1 MNEKLEELLYDALKP
16 EIEPAPDLNRQIL
29 DWRTGMKK
37 WNIKK
42 TAATAACCCIVL
54 AGGVSAYAAAEHFSL
69 LSMFKQESTEVQ
81 ENASKLL
88 DTTVAQ
94 EPSENKAQSELVS
107 FQIKEAICDK
117 NQVIV
122 QVEARATDPEK
133 YLLIPLYVDPAEESI
148 NTLEGNIKGTTDG
161 QTIADYAQSVG
172 KKCLGVEATV
182 ACNADSLS
190 MQDYTNADGSIL
202 FNIRFENTEK
212 TKKLDYVC
220 ETFVA
225 SPEGSSEDTIR
236 DQFAFTLTDKS
247 NATSVRYLP
256 VSQEKV
262 KGTNL
267 VVDEVVFEK
276 SDLEIV
282 CKVNYHYVGNVKDW
296 QYTTDADIAFFML
309 DADGK
314 IIQSNGGGSTTPP
327 DGTKEMTQS
336 WSYSLMDL
344 PDTITFQAKDV
355 FEKDLFGT
363 VNVKLAQ

>member
-1 MNEKLEELLYDALKP
+1 MDEKLEEMLYDALKP
-16 EIEPAPDLNRQIL
+16 EIEPAPELNRRIL

-37 WNIKK
+37 WNIRK
-42 TAATAACCCIVL
+42 TAAAAACCCIVL

-88 DTTVAQ
+88 DTTVVQ
-94 EPSENKAQSELVS
+94 EPSENKAQSELVN

-133 YLLIPLYVDPAEESI
+133 YLLVPLYVEPEEDPVSSLEGLKGTSKGQTVAEYAESI
-148 NTLEGNIKGTTDG
+148 
-161 QTIADYAQSVG
+161 G
-172 KKCLGVEATV
+172 KKCLGVQASV
-182 ACNADSLS
+182 NCNAASQSLT
-190 MQDYTNADGSIL
+190 DYTNADGSVL
-202 FNIRFENTEK
+202 FNIQFENTEK

-225 SPEGSSEDTIR
+225 SPDSSSEDTIR
-236 DQFAFTLTDKS
+236 NEIAFTLTDKS
-247 NATSVRYLP
+247 NASSVRYLP
-256 VSQEKV
+256 VSKEKV
-262 KGTNL
+262 EGTNL
-267 VVDEVVFEK
+267 VVDEVIFEK

-282 CKVNYHYVGNVKDW
+282 CKVNYHYVGNAEDW
-296 QYTTDADIAFFML
+296 YKTTDSDICFFIL
-309 DADGK
+309 DEKGN
-314 IIQSNGGGSTTPP
+314 IINSNGGGGTTLP
-327 DGTKEMTQS
+327 DETKKMTQS

-355 FEKDLFGT
+355 FEKDLYGT
-363 VNVKLAQ
+363 VDVKLAK